1 MKYYFFWAGEFSNW
15 SYSPFKCDGITF
27 NCGEQYMMWAKAM
40 VCGDVLTAGKIMEEQ
55 QPINQKKL
63 GRQIQNYDEAAWSA
77 NRYHLVKKGLR
88 EKFLQ
93 NSKHM
98 DALKNHNDK
107 IIVEASPNDRIWGI
121 GYSEKYAIENIDNW
135 GENLLGKII
144 TELASELTKSTPLP
158 LDWKDRPELCK

>member
-1 MKYYFFWAGEFSNW
+1 
-15 SYSPFKCDGITF
+15 
-27 NCGEQYMMWAKAM
+27 
-40 VCGDVLTAGKIMEEQ
+40 
-55 QPINQKKL
+55 
-63 GRQIQNYDEAAWSA
+63 
-77 NRYHLVKKGLR
+77 
-88 EKFLQ
+88 
-93 NSKHM
+93 M

-144 TELASELTKSTPLP
+144 TELASELTKATPLP